1 MKLPL
6 APLFRGGNLVLLRLA
21 SLLVPGHRRGE
32 WWREWRSELWH
43 VRQACTSQSALSW
56 KGEREIAEFC
66 LGAFQD
72 AFCLRREVGQ
82 KKVPLATT
90 KGSAAQCILFLIAV
104 AAVSYG
110 FALLRPGVS
119 AELLSSRY
127 RVPHNLTLIQSA
139 RYSQDSVPTISAE
152 QVRVWRGRKQQIF
165 DGFAFYQI
173 VQKPVSTASHAQSAL
188 RIARA
193 SSNLF
198 ELLALPIRFA
208 PTGSE
213 THGDM
218 PKLILSDALWKKEF
232 DEDSQVAGRVVQVG

>member
-1 MKLPL
+1 MTLQF
-6 APLFRGGNLVLLRLA
+6 APIFRGGNQCLLRLA
-21 SLLVPGHRRGE
+21 SLLVPGQHRGE
-32 WWREWRSELWH
+32 WWREWQSELWH
-43 VRQACTSQSALSW
+43 VRQACTCQGTPSW
-56 KGEREIAEFC
+56 KGEREVAAFC

-90 KGSAAQCILFLIAV
+90 KGSAAQCLLFLVSVI
-104 AAVSYG
+104 AVSYCI
-110 FALLRPGVS
+110 ALLRPGVR
-119 AELLSSRY
+119 AELLSLRY
-127 RVPHNLTLIQSA
+127 RVPQNLTLIQSA
-139 RYSQDSVPTISAE
+139 RYSQDSVPTISAA

-213 THGDM
+213 AHGDM
-218 PKLILSDALWKKEF
+218 PKLILSDALWM
-232 DEDSQVAGRVVQVG
+232 